1 MVKENKQARVSISK
15 EGDLV
20 VKNKKFKKSDVLA
33 FCVCLIVALVIW
45 LYATN
50 VDINKAKEFEE
61 LAGEKHTVQ
70 TE

>member
-1 MVKENKQARVSISK
+1 MAKEKIEKKGASK

-33 FCVCLIVALVIW
+33 FVVCIIVALVIW

-50 VDINKAKEFEE
+50 VE
-61 LAGEKHTVQ
+61 LKNEKLNEGPQGETVTVQ
-70 TE
+70 EN

>member
-1 MVKENKQARVSISK
+1 MAKETKEKKVTISK

-20 VKNKKFKKSDVLA
+20 VKNKKFKKTDVLA

-50 VDINKAKEFEE
+50 VEINKAKEHEA
-61 LAGEKHTVQ
+61 LQGDISTVQ
-70 TE
+70 A